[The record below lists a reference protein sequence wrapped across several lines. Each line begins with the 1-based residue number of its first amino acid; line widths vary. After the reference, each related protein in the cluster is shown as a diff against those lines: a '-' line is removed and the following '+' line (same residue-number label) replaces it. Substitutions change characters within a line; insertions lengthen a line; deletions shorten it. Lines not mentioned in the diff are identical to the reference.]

1 MRILLAPVFLSAV
14 AILTSACGGGST
26 PATSTAPAPS
36 PYQPVVSL
44 NQIMVSIVDPHSH
57 EIWDATGDP
66 GKAPATD
73 EDWRNM
79 RHAAITLAA
88 GGNLTMMSGNGPKDQ
103 VWRQQKDW
111 NQLSQAL
118 SDAGLAAAAAV
129 QDRNLNKLSRAGDQL
144 VNACLN
150 CHREYKLEIPQIW
163 ADRELHGAPAV
174 EGKH

>member
-1 MRILLAPVFLSAV
+1 MWSRSTLVLCSAAVVLA
-14 AILTSACGGGST
+14 SACGGASQ
-26 PATSTAPAPS
+26 PASSSVASSAAS

-66 GKAPATD
+66 SKAPKTD

-79 RHAAITLAA
+79 RHAAVTLAA

-129 QDRNLNKLSRAGDQL
+129 QDRNLNMLSRAGDQL
-144 VNACLN
+144 VNSCLN
-150 CHREYKLEIPQIW
+150 CHREYKLEIPEIW
-163 ADRELHGAPAV
+163 ADRELHAP
-174 EGKH
+174 K